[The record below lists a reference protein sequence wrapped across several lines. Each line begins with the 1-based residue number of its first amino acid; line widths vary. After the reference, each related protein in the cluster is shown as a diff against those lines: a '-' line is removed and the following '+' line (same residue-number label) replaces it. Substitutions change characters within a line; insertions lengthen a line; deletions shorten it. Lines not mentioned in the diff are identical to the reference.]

1 MSSGIISDDT
11 YTRMIP
17 GTLKHF
23 ILQYVT
29 LKYNMLFRFTPY
41 EWHQTHT
48 PDGEKMENIF
58 SLANCLWFAI
68 GSLMQ
73 QSCDFLP
80 K

>member
-1 MSSGIISDDT
+1 MYLSD
-11 YTRMIP
+11 
-17 GTLKHF
+17 
-23 ILQYVT
+23 
-29 LKYNMLFRFTPY
+29 RFTPY
-41 EWHQTHT
+41 EWHQTHS